1 MKTILC
7 YGDSNTYGFNP
18 ANGLRYPKS
27 VRWTG
32 RLQELLGN
40 NYIIIEEGC
49 NGRTTIFD
57 DPIDGWKNGLS
68 YLKPCLNTHK
78 PIDIV
83 ILMLGSN
90 DLKSTFHASAEEISK
105 GAKRLIEEIY
115 DFAGEKQTFYP
126 EVILVS
132 PPIIGDDIANS
143 AFQFAFDESAIV
155 RSRELAKYYQEV
167 AKTMECS
174 FFDAAKYVTSSKLD
188 SLHLMPEEHEKLAIG
203 LAEFIKNTL
212 SKKIQIETKRLIM
225 RPYHLQEMM
234 ELMENEADAEM
245 KTAYGEMIQCMK
257 ENPGQEYWGSAWNI
271 MLHDGTRVG
280 DLCFKGAPNEK
291 GEVEIGY
298 GIDEAMQG
306 NGYATEMVAAMIHWA
321 SVQPNVKAIVAET
334 EVSNHVSQKVL
345 KKNGFTADG
354 FGEEGPR
361 FVYHPVS
368 LV

>member
-126 EVILVS
+126 EVIL
-132 PPIIGDDIANS
+132 
-143 AFQFAFDESAIV
+143 
-155 RSRELAKYYQEV
+155 
-167 AKTMECS
+167 
-174 FFDAAKYVTSSKLD
+174 
-188 SLHLMPEEHEKLAIG
+188 SLIHISEP
-203 LAEFIKNTL
+203 T
-212 SKKIQIETKRLIM
+212 
-225 RPYHLQEMM
+225 RPY
-234 ELMENEADAEM
+234 
-245 KTAYGEMIQCMK
+245 
-257 ENPGQEYWGSAWNI
+257 
-271 MLHDGTRVG
+271 
-280 DLCFKGAPNEK
+280 
-291 GEVEIGY
+291 
-298 GIDEAMQG
+298 
-306 NGYATEMVAAMIHWA
+306 
-321 SVQPNVKAIVAET
+321 
-334 EVSNHVSQKVL
+334 
-345 KKNGFTADG
+345 
-354 FGEEGPR
+354 
-361 FVYHPVS
+361 
-368 LV
+368 